1 MKARATVHQFN
12 SPQGWGLLAS
22 LAWVILLQCIGQGD
36 RAIGQIFPTDPGL
49 LSKIPYSVVSANS
62 LSGDIVDVIFH
73 ESLDAAQ
80 ELPASLFKVISP
92 VGHTVTRAT
101 GSPQSGKIIL
111 SVSPPLVF
119 EAATLEIGKVKL
131 ASGALVSGFI
141 EVQVRNLTARNLKD
155 GSTWTVVP
163 HSWDEFEMSPRG
175 KGLSEQLDD
184 AGFLSLAGTI
194 TNGTQVVV
202 DTPSVLLGVATGIML
217 RKAGVGKQPFI
228 AILFQS
234 RETNTVECVVLRRGI
249 SGDFTSRVVENVQI
263 SENAPDPT
271 FRMWMSPI
279 IASGQMTTY
288 ISAAG
293 VRSIADLNYS
303 DLEYYDQFGLVA
315 FVIGESNGRNI
326 VTRFDTELVVKT
338 SIPIVTMTRN
348 GAHGVNLSWS
358 DRYYRPVR
366 IEQFSPVP
374 IVRELDAPKESN
386 SISVAADDKAGFY
399 ALRRLK
405 R

>member
-36 RAIGQIFPTDPGL
+36 RAIGQIFPTDSAL
-49 LSKIPYSVVSANS
+49 LSKILYSVVSANS

-92 VGHTVTRAT
+92 VGHTETRAT

-111 SVSPPLVF
+111 SVSPPLVL

-141 EVQVRNLTARNLKD
+141 EVQVRNLAARNLMD
-155 GSTWTVVP
+155 ESTWTVIP
-163 HSWDEFEMSPRG
+163 HSWDEFEITPRG
-175 KGLSEQLDD
+175 KGFSEQLDD

-202 DTPSVLLGVATGIML
+202 DTPSDLLGLATGIML

-228 AILFQS
+228 AIVFQS

-249 SGDFTSRVVENVQI
+249 SGDFTSRVVESVQI
-263 SENAPDPT
+263 SENAPDPA

-315 FVIGESNGRNI
+315 FVIGESNGRNL

-338 SIPIVTMTRN
+338 SIPMVTMTRN

-386 SISVAADDKAGFY
+386 SIIFATDDTAGFY